1 MMKIALLVHE
11 YDRCVGHGRYV
22 VELAERFSREHD
34 VHVFTHR
41 VAEASDG
48 RIRFHHVPAVRMT
61 ALTMILTFPFG
72 SWWRA
77 REAFDVVHGQGLSAF
92 SLDVATAH
100 ICQEAWFDA
109 VRERDGRLGG
119 RDWLFRSLIGRWE
132 RALYHPART
141 RWVIAISERVR
152 AELARYYGR
161 SARVVM
167 IRPGVDLVRFHPARR
182 RRFRAAVRQALGYAE
197 REFLLLYVGDLR
209 KGAVEALRALAL
221 LPDMH
226 LLVISRAPARR
237 YREVAQRLGVSA
249 RVRFLSA
256 TDRIEDYY
264 AASDA
269 LFFPTVYDAHGM
281 VIWEAMASGL
291 PVITTRAAG
300 AAEIIRHGEEGLIV
314 EEARDIPTLARYA
327 QWLREDAALREE
339 IGQRA
344 RARVEAFSWDRAA
357 RETLCVYEQV
367 RSMTV

>member
-1 MMKIALLVHE
+1 MRIALLVHD
-11 YDRCVGHGRYV
+11 YDRRTGHGRYV

-34 VHVFTHR
+34 VHVFAHR

-61 ALTMILTFPFG
+61 AMTTILTFPFG
-72 SWWRA
+72 IWWRV
-77 REAFDVVHGQGLSAF
+77 RETFDVVHGQGLSAF
-92 SLDVATAH
+92 SPDVVTAH
-100 ICQEAWFDA
+100 ICQWAWFDA
-109 VRERDGRLGG
+109 LREREGRLGG
-119 RDWLFRSLIGRWE
+119 RDRVFRALVGRWE
-132 RALYHPART
+132 RALYYPART
-141 RWVIAISERVR
+141 QWVIAISEKVR
-152 AELARYYGR
+152 TELAHYYGR
-161 SARVVM
+161 SERVVM

-182 RRFRAAVRQALGYAE
+182 LQFRATLRRALGYAE

-209 KGAVEALRALAL
+209 KGAAEALRALAL
-221 LPDMH
+221 LPDAH
-226 LLVISRAPARR
+226 LLVISRTPARR

-300 AAEIIRHGEEGLIV
+300 AAEIIRHGEEGMIV
-314 EEARDIPTLARYA
+314 DNARDIPTLARYA
-327 QWLREDAALREE
+327 QQLREDAALREV
-339 IGQRA
+339 IGERA

-357 RETLCVYEQV
+357 QETLRVYEQV
-367 RSMTV
+367 RSTAS